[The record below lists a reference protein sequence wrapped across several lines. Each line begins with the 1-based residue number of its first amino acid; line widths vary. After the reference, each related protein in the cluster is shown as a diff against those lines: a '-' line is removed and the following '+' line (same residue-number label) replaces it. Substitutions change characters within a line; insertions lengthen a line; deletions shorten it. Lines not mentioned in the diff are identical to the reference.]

1 MTNEEEVQK
10 VVSLDV
16 VFLWFSIIFIL
27 LIIEEKNM
35 LDIIFYII
43 SVIYYLR
50 IKIYRWKKYH

>member
-50 IKIYRWKKYH
+50 IKLYRWKKYH